1 MQQCKL
7 NYAAQFLVS
16 ECVYHVF
23 CENVQLGAVQPL
35 GALLTA
41 VQRFSP
47 RHEDGTAH
55 IPHAHGLLC
64 KEGPWLT
71 GLEDEH
77 CVGHGRKRSN
87 QEPLRNTAN
96 MKKKKMLFWSQ
107 VNGSYQ
113 FKEEDRTDLG
123 QICLFLFTHSH
134 NALHWTLFQYWT
146 ISCSNINERRYSLHV
161 GCCCCSGNFYVTF
174 SYVPPNSLPVSY
186 PAIGNIR
193 EGVPSLLPL
202 FSVKHKPQCLSIS
215 YILLQYF

>member
-77 CVGHGRKRSN
+77 CVGHGRKHSN

-96 MKKKKMLFWSQ
+96 MKKKSSFGAKWMVHISSRKKTELIWVKYACSSSLTATTHCTGHCFSIGLSLARISTSAGILCTWAAAAVLEISMWP
-107 VNGSYQ
+107 
-113 FKEEDRTDLG
+113 FHTCL
-123 QICLFLFTHSH
+123 QIH
-134 NALHWTLFQYWT
+134 
-146 ISCSNINERRYSLHV
+146 
-161 GCCCCSGNFYVTF
+161 
-174 SYVPPNSLPVSY
+174 
-186 PAIGNIR
+186 
-193 EGVPSLLPL
+193 
-202 FSVKHKPQCLSIS
+202 
-215 YILLQYF
+215 